1 MEKRVALYLRLSQE
15 DVDRRTGTEK
25 DESDSIASQR
35 LLIEQHLQQCPDLR
49 ALPRI
54 EFCDDGFTGTSF
66 ERPQFVRMID
76 MAKRGQISC
85 IVVKDLSRFG
95 RDYLEVGDYLE
106 HLFPFLGIRFKAV
119 NDHYD
124 SDSHRGRTLG
134 LDVAFKNLVYDHYSR
149 DLSGKVK
156 SALRVRQ
163 KACSLVTCAPYG
175 YRVAPEDRHRLVI
188 DPQTAPVVRR
198 IYREII
204 AGRSSTQVARA
215 LNDEGIPT
223 PAQAKGVR
231 RGDPARRAQWT
242 HRTVLTLIENVK
254 YTGAM
259 VNHMRESRR
268 LRDRSQRRVPR
279 SEWIVREGAHEAIVS
294 RAQYEAAM
302 NAIHRRKRGARTT
315 HDSDDR
321 VCVCGHCGAK
331 REKANGTVFAC
342 PSRRYH
348 GDSPCAGVRMRKE
361 ELEAVLLEALRR
373 QASIVRME
381 RRRTKEAQRT
391 PGAQLQARLQRLCAQ
406 REACARDQLGQYE
419 AYREGALTEAAY
431 RACREALAQEQAA
444 LDQEIARCREALAAQ
459 TDGEQAD
466 AIARLTGLSDAQLR
480 GHLYDAVERVVLYG
494 GKDMEIVWK
503 FAAPDAGGK
512 GPGGGPQEG

>member
-156 SALRVRQ
+156 SAL
-163 KACSLVTCAPYG
+163 
-175 YRVAPEDRHRLVI
+175 
-188 DPQTAPVVRR
+188 
-198 IYREII
+198 
-204 AGRSSTQVARA
+204 
-215 LNDEGIPT
+215 
-223 PAQAKGVR
+223 
-231 RGDPARRAQWT
+231 
-242 HRTVLTLIENVK
+242 
-254 YTGAM
+254 
-259 VNHMRESRR
+259 
-268 LRDRSQRRVPR
+268 
-279 SEWIVREGAHEAIVS
+279 
-294 RAQYEAAM
+294 
-302 NAIHRRKRGARTT
+302 
-315 HDSDDR
+315 
-321 VCVCGHCGAK
+321 
-331 REKANGTVFAC
+331 ANG
-342 PSRRYH
+342 
-348 GDSPCAGVRMRKE
+348 
-361 ELEAVLLEALRR
+361 
-373 QASIVRME
+373 
-381 RRRTKEAQRT
+381 
-391 PGAQLQARLQRLCAQ
+391 
-406 REACARDQLGQYE
+406 
-419 AYREGALTEAAY
+419 
-431 RACREALAQEQAA
+431 
-444 LDQEIARCREALAAQ
+444 
-459 TDGEQAD
+459 
-466 AIARLTGLSDAQLR
+466 
-480 GHLYDAVERVVLYG
+480 
-494 GKDMEIVWK
+494 
-503 FAAPDAGGK
+503 
-512 GPGGGPQEG
+512 